1 MASSVRRSTSWVCS
15 TAENG
20 PVYEDDQEI
29 TPELKRQVHGHY
41 GIERTAGAEDRSAYG
56 DYRSGV
62 ERIGATKDPGDLKT
76 ATGGAEHEEV
86 PVERVPIAGAEIG
99 EEEAV
104 VPVTETEVVVSKWAV
119 VKEEARVRKAVVEG
133 TEVLEED
140 VRREEIDVEDET
152 GRRREV

>member
-1 MASSVRRSTSWVCS
+1 VASSVRRSTSWVCS

-76 ATGGAEHEEV
+76 ATGGAESDPAAEDEIRVQRSEEELRVGTREAGAVRIRKGVRMKRERMEV
-86 PVERVPIAGAEIG
+86 PAD
-99 EEEAV
+99 
-104 VPVTETEVVVSKWAV
+104 T
-119 VKEEARVRKAVVEG
+119 
-133 TEVLEED
+133 
-140 VRREEIDVEDET
+140 RRCPLSGSRSR
-152 GRRREV
+152 GRR

>member
-1 MASSVRRSTSWVCS
+1 VASSVRRSTSSVCS

-62 ERIGATKDPGDLKT
+62 ERIGATKDPGDLST
-76 ATGGAEHEEV
+76 ATGGAESDPAAEDEIRVQRSEEELRVGTREREAGAVRIRKRVRTKRERMEV
-86 PVERVPIAGAEIG
+86 PAD
-99 EEEAV
+99 
-104 VPVTETEVVVSKWAV
+104 T
-119 VKEEARVRKAVVEG
+119 
-133 TEVLEED
+133 
-140 VRREEIDVEDET
+140 RRCPLSGSRSR
-152 GRRREV
+152 GRR